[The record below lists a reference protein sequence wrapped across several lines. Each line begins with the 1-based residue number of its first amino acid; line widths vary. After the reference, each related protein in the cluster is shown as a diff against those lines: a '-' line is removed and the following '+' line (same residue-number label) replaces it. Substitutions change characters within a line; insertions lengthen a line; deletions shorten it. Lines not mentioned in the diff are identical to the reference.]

1 MSSKPSDTKSFMT
14 VMQMYDWI
22 LCRRKSGSITLEKG
36 TDFVKHFRKPVKLL
50 SIITGQMIAKYR
62 FSMTFNKMISTYTF
76 IYQNVNLLK

>member
-36 TDFVKHFRKPVKLL
+36 TDFVKHFRKPIKLL
-50 SIITGQMIAKYR
+50 SIITRQMIAK
-62 FSMTFNKMISTYTF
+62 ISFQYD
-76 IYQNVNLLK
+76 I